1 MWELICHHTYKYKG
15 FPVDL
20 TNYNND
26 GDYPVAADFAPNG
39 AAPGSGALS
48 FTRPEHHVA
57 IARRPCWQTLIGLR
71 VECVLRINQHYPGKP
86 QVVIAGANSFAFEI
100 RQAGLYASFVGPSTV
115 PGASRDGLDTY
126 QHLLPGSPAYV
137 VPVGTWLRCGF
148 AHDGLDTMELYA
160 DGRVLAR
167 RRGLLV
173 GVPAVGPTGVSI
185 GNVAAPDMQHVLD
198 GDIDEIKVWR
208 LNPRATWRDFVQR
221 PIDGDQAD
229 CWAQFASKLAVA
241 RAKHPD
247 CAKELRQSLRA
258 AIERILRAIAAKGMK
273 EREHF
278 AKLHDR
284 YLELWRAGDIDG
296 PRMRKLIAE
305 WIAWLHALGVSLETD
320 ADLRAIAGS
329 RCFKLMLKACK
340 GIDCDE
346 DFTGL
351 IRIVDRAVRRPAPP
365 KRSRRRRA

>member
-20 TNYNND
+20 SNYNND
-26 GDYPVAADFAPNG
+26 GDCPVAADIAADG

-57 IARRPCWQTLIGLR
+57 IARRPCWQTLVGLR
-71 VECVLRINQHYPGKP
+71 VECVLRINRYYPGKR
-86 QVVIAGANSFAFEI
+86 QLVIAGANSFAFEI

-115 PGASRDGLDTY
+115 PGASEDGLNTY
-126 QHLLPGSPAYV
+126 EHLLPGAPAYA

-160 DGRVLAR
+160 DGQVLAR
-167 RRGLLV
+167 RRGLLA
-173 GVPAVGPTGVSI
+173 GVPGVGATGVSI
-185 GNVAAPDMQHVLD
+185 GNAVVPDMQHVLD

-221 PIDGDQAD
+221 PIDQDQAD
-229 CWAQFASKLAVA
+229 CWAQFASSLAVA

-247 CAKELRQSLRA
+247 CAKELTQALRT
-258 AIERILRAIAAKGMK
+258 AIERILRAIAAKGVK

-284 YLELWRAGDIDG
+284 YLKLWRAGDIDG

-305 WIAWLHALGVSLETD
+305 WIAWLRSLGIALETD
-320 ADLRAIAGS
+320 AELRAIAHS
-329 RCFKLMLKACK
+329 HCFKLMLDACA

-346 DFTGL
+346 DFAGL
-351 IRIVDRAVRRPAPP
+351 VRIVDRAIHGPPPAKP
-365 KRSRRRRA
+365 SRRRRA